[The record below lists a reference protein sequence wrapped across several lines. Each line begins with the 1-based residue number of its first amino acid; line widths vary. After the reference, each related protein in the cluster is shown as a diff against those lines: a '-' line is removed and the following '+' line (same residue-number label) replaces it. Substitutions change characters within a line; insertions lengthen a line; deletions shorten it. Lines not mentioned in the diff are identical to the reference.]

1 MKTVTALSAAA
12 IPRGT
17 REMGGAERR
26 EAIIV
31 GAGQAGLSTAYE
43 LRRQGVDCVVLESQP
58 RVGDQWRRRWD
69 SLQLFTPARLSGL
82 PGFRF
87 PAPDMSYPT
96 KDRMADFLESY
107 VRTASLPVRTG
118 SKAVSMHR
126 SNDEYV
132 IDTPAGSYVSGHV
145 VIATGYAG
153 RQVPTLAGELAP
165 SISQL
170 HAYDYHNPTQ
180 LVGDVLVVGAGT
192 SGVEIAVEAAKAG
205 HRTLLSGR
213 STGEIPSIAYD
224 AFGGRIFWFF
234 ATRIASVRTPIGRRM
249 RHQLLNH
256 GMPLIRW
263 HLADAVAAGVER
275 RPRVSTVRDGMPV
288 FEDGTSAEPDTVVW
302 CTGFSHDYSW
312 IQFPIPHEDGL
323 PRHRDGVVEGEQGLY
338 VVGLPFQTR
347 LASALIGGAG
357 IDAKLVAGVIATRIN
372 RSSVFSP
379 GTPSLGTSG
388 KRDHL

>member
-1 MKTVTALSAAA
+1 MTALSAAA
-12 IPRGT
+12 TPPGT
-17 REMGGAERR
+17 REMGAMERR

-31 GAGQAGLSTAYE
+31 GAGQAGLSAAYE
-43 LRRQGVDCVVLESQP
+43 LHLLGVDCLVLEAQP

-87 PAPDMSYPT
+87 PAPDMSYPS
-96 KDRMADFLESY
+96 KDQMADFLESY
-107 VRTASLPVRTG
+107 VRAAALPVRTG
-118 SKAVSMHR
+118 SKALSMHR
-126 SNDEYV
+126 SNDGYV
-132 IDTPAGSYVSGHV
+132 INTAAGSYMARHV

-153 RQVPTLAGELAP
+153 PQTPSLAGELAP
-165 SISQL
+165 TISQL
-170 HAYDYHNPTQ
+170 HAYDYRNPTQ

-192 SGVEIAVEAAKAG
+192 SGVEIAVEAARAG

-213 STGEIPSIAYD
+213 STGEIPRIAYD

-234 ATRIASVRTPIGRRM
+234 ASRIASLRTPIGRRM
-249 RHQLLNH
+249 RQQLLNH

-288 FEDGTSAEPDTVVW
+288 FEDGTSAVPGTVAW
-302 CTGFSHDYSW
+302 CTGFSQDYGW

-323 PRHRDGVVEGEQGLY
+323 PRHRDGVVEGERGLY

-357 IDAKLVAGVIATRIN
+357 IDAKLVAKVIATRIN
-372 RSSVFSP
+372 RNSAP
-379 GTPSLGTSG
+379 RAIPA
-388 KRDHL
+388 